1 MPEDFKNIDFPIP
14 LQEGAVYG
22 PIHSKRLGLS
32 LGINLLPT
40 NVKVCN
46 LDCLYCFYGRTD
58 FKAGA
63 QLCPSADSILVE
75 IESHLKKQQELDYIT
90 FSGNGAA
97 TLHPE
102 FPEIVKQTAELRNKY
117 YPGTPLAILS
127 NSTGIDTKEIFD
139 TFKIFD
145 HPMMKLDTGDEKI
158 FRKLNRPKKGI
169 ILQDIINLLKSM
181 RGITIQTLFA
191 DGIANHEGDALEKW
205 VKAIAEINPA
215 AIQIYTLDRSMPEN
229 NLIKLDRDTLQALAE
244 KVNDELHIPC
254 KAFLDKDE

>member
-14 LQEGAVYG
+14 LQAGAVYG

-40 NVKVCN
+40 SMKVCN

-58 FKAGA
+58 FKAGPG
-63 QLCPSADSILVE
+63 LCPSAESILTE
-75 IESHLKKQQELDYIT
+75 IESNLQKQPEIDYIT

-102 FPEIVKQTAELRNKY
+102 FPEIVLKTAELRNKY
-117 YPGTPLAILS
+117 FPGTPLAILS
-127 NSTGIDTKEIFD
+127 NSTGIDTPEIFD
-139 TFKIFD
+139 SFKIFD
-145 HPMMKLDTGDEKI
+145 HPMMKLDTGDERI
-158 FRKLNRPKKGI
+158 FRKLNRPKKGVT
-169 ILQDIINLLKSM
+169 LEDIINLLKSM

-191 DGIANHEGDALEKW
+191 DGIANHEGDALDKW
-205 VKAIAEINPA
+205 MQAIEDINPA

-229 NLIKLDRDTLQALAE
+229 NLIKLNNKILHSIAE
-244 KVNDELHIPC
+244 KVNNTLHIPC
-254 KAFLDKDE
+254 KAFLDKDK